1 MFLLTTPFR
10 GVWSNCLIT
19 SDAWTSLLASTVW
32 GLVAESVASYAL
44 TTPGGDETLLDGN
57 CCDGRAAAAAVGVV
71 ECSGGL
77 DNSVT
82 LFLVLL
88 VAMAAISRWREIH
101 SRKGLVCVCVCVCV
115 RVCVHKGMHYQGMG
129 WMKVM
134 MIQHV

>member
-101 SRKGLVCVCVCVCV
+101 SRKGFT
-115 RVCVHKGMHYQGMG
+115 KGMTPL
-129 WMKVM
+129 KVSCRDGTSLKVDGSDS
-134 MIQHV
+134 IGNH